1 MNEKLKFINTNISIE
16 KKSELFY
23 FLENI
28 DFNAGKLTFTFKT
41 VEDNQTIKIIFLNYY
56 SFRIM
61 EESLLLNY
69 FGEEY
74 ISKIAFDYIYQVD
87 NSPYMNELVNSS
99 EKFATQSNKN
109 PKLYG
114 IYLFDDCIEVVSNND
129 PRIEYC

>member
-16 KKSELFY
+16 RKSESSY
-23 FLENI
+23 FLQNI
-28 DFNAGKLTFTFKT
+28 DFNAGKLTFTFNT
-41 VEDNQTIKIIFLNYY
+41 VEDNQTIKLIFSDYY

-69 FGEEY
+69 FGVEN
-74 ISKIAFDYIYQVD
+74 ISKIAFDCIYQVES
-87 NSPYMNELVNSS
+87 SPYMNELVNSS
-99 EKFATQSNKN
+99 ENFATQSNKN

-114 IYLFDDCIEVVSNND
+114 IYLFDDCIEVISTND

>member
-1 MNEKLKFINTNISIE
+1 MNEKLKFINTHISIE
-16 KKSELFY
+16 RKSESSY

-28 DFNAGKLTFTFKT
+28 DFNAGKLTFTFNT
-41 VEDNQTIKIIFLNYY
+41 VEDNQTIKLIFSDYY

-69 FGEEY
+69 FGLEN
-74 ISKIAFDYIYQVD
+74 ISKIEFDCIYQVES
-87 NSPYMNELVNSS
+87 SPYMNELVNSS
-99 EKFATQSNKN
+99 ENFATQSNKI

-114 IYLFDDCIEVVSNND
+114 IYLFDDCIEVISTND